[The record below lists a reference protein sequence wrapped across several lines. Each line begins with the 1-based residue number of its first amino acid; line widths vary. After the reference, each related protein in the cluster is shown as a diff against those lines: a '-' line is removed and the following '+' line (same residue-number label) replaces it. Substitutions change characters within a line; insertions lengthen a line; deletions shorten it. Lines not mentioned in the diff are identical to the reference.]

1 MKKVQKTLVPVMFI
15 LYLLALIWV
24 IVFKANRDLL
34 VYGGEPEFRQ
44 ISFYLYF
51 NGKETLL
58 NIAAF
63 IPAGLFLMLLPRQ
76 GKILP
81 ACIGSFLLSLAFE
94 VVQYILMLG
103 TSDLTDLLTNTL
115 GGIVGVGTFCL
126 CQRIWG
132 EKSKAILSLLCIP
145 ATLAFSFVA
154 FFLI

>member
-1 MKKVQKTLVPVMFI
+1 MKKVQRTLVPVMFI

-34 VYGGEPEFRQ
+34 IYGGEPEFRQ

-63 IPAGLFLMLLPRQ
+63 VPAGLFLMLLPRQ

-81 ACIGSFLLSLAFE
+81 ACVGSFLLSLAFE
-94 VVQYILMLG
+94 VTQYILMLG

-115 GGIVGVGTFCL
+115 GGIVGVGAFLL
-126 CQRIWG
+126 CQLFGG

-145 ATLAFSFVA
+145 ATLAFCFIA
-154 FFLI
+154 FYLI

>member
-15 LYLLALIWV
+15 LYLLSLIWV

-63 IPAGLFLMLLPRQ
+63 VPAGLFLMLLPRQ

-81 ACIGSFLLSLAFE
+81 ACVGSFLLSLAFE
-94 VVQYILMLG
+94 VTQYILMLG

-115 GGIVGVGTFCL
+115 GGIFGVGAFFL
-126 CQRIWG
+126 CQLIWG

-145 ATLAFSFVA
+145 ATLAFCFVA

>member
-1 MKKVQKTLVPVMFI
+1 MKKTLKFLVPSMFI

-34 VYGGEPEFRQ
+34 IYGGEPEFRQ

-76 GKILP
+76 EKLLP
-81 ACIGSFLLSLAFE
+81 ACIGGFLLSLAFE
-94 VVQYILMLG
+94 VTQYILMLG
-103 TSDLTDLLTNTL
+103 TSDLTDLVTNTL
-115 GGIVGVGTFCL
+115 GGVAGVGAYCL
-126 CQRIWG
+126 CQRLFRD
-132 EKSKAILSLLCIP
+132 KTRDILSWLCIP
-145 ATLAFSFVA
+145 ATLAFCFVA

>member
-1 MKKVQKTLVPVMFI
+1 MKKVQRTLVPVMFI

-34 VYGGEPEFRQ
+34 IYGGEPEFRQ

-63 IPAGLFLMLLPRQ
+63 VPAGLFLMLLPRQ

-81 ACIGSFLLSLAFE
+81 AYVGSFLLSLAFE

-115 GGIVGVGTFCL
+115 GGIVGVGAFFL
-126 CQRIWG
+126 CQLFGG

-145 ATLAFSFVA
+145 ATLAFCFIA
-154 FFLI
+154 FYLI